1 MVDIYNLKVKTRSI
15 LIFFF
20 LRIVY
25 FPIIIFLI
33 FISLF
38 KKIRISTVREFL
50 GNNNWLDLY
59 IRDKSNRKSCNSWDF
74 FYYEKL
80 HLKKDFKKINFTFY
94 NLLSREISL
103 IPLEKKLTFLLFN
116 NLKKFL
122 VKAVYLYN
130 IKQLMIRP
138 LTGVYPKN
146 RTEISNFYTDKTEK
160 LIQISNKPVINI
172 HGEDLKK
179 LEEKFNYF
187 NELNKEKKD
196 LIVFVN
202 RDPAYKKKQIL
213 NYSMEHNSF
222 RDFSFSD
229 YFKTLDYAKKKY
241 FLFRGGDIVEKTYYA
256 DKNFVEYASSKNVC
270 SENDIYSILKCKF
283 FVGTLSGLDKIAH
296 FFFKPMLLVNIGHL
310 PCLKTWGN
318 KTIFIPKKFYDT
330 KKNKFITFKQL
341 FDLNLL
347 NSKKT
352 GLPVGLYT
360 TTNDFKENNI
370 EVISNTPDEIFN
382 AFTEMELFI
391 EKKLIMSKEDKE
403 LQEKFWKLYPSR
415 ALSNKMIISPNFL
428 RKNLTLLDYN
438 I

>member
-1 MVDIYNLKVKTRSI
+1 
-15 LIFFF
+15 
-20 LRIVY
+20 
-25 FPIIIFLI
+25 
-33 FISLF
+33 
-38 KKIRISTVREFL
+38 
-50 GNNNWLDLY
+50 
-59 IRDKSNRKSCNSWDF
+59 
-74 FYYEKL
+74 
-80 HLKKDFKKINFTFY
+80 
-94 NLLSREISL
+94 
-103 IPLEKKLTFLLFN
+103 
-116 NLKKFL
+116 
-122 VKAVYLYN
+122 
-130 IKQLMIRP
+130 
-138 LTGVYPKN
+138 
-146 RTEISNFYTDKTEK
+146 
-160 LIQISNKPVINI
+160 
-172 HGEDLKK
+172 
-179 LEEKFNYF
+179 
-187 NELNKEKKD
+187 
-196 LIVFVN
+196 
-202 RDPAYKKKQIL
+202 
-213 NYSMEHNSF
+213 
-222 RDFSFSD
+222 
-229 YFKTLDYAKKKY
+229 
-241 FLFRGGDIVEKTYYA
+241 
-256 DKNFVEYASSKNVC
+256 
-270 SENDIYSILKCKF
+270 
-283 FVGTLSGLDKIAH
+283 
-296 FFFKPMLLVNIGHL
+296 L